1 MAVDA
6 PEPPGGGVGVM
17 QATIRSMAEQRAL
30 RTPALRAA
38 GPDQLNL
45 VEPHE
50 VYTLGLDDLRTT
62 AGLDAARPTA
72 WRYLVRDA
80 DRVVAAAES
89 VVDTTTA
96 AHTVVQVNEGPF
108 VAATAAALTA
118 IRGDARIQGEA
129 FTQRLL
135 HVPALHAM
143 AVWLHHD
150 GPDDMLVPLAP
161 FPADIPT
168 GRPLPAAQVLSA
180 LSDLAARLPEQ
191 PSNGTEGS

>member
-1 MAVDA
+1 
-6 PEPPGGGVGVM
+6 M

-50 VYTLGLDDLRTT
+50 VYTLGLDDLRSTP
-62 AGLDAARPTA
+62 GLDAARPTA

-89 VVDTTTA
+89 VVEPTTS

-108 VAATAAALTA
+108 VAATAAALA
-118 IRGDARIQGEA
+118 DIRGDARIQAQE
-129 FTQRLL
+129 FSQRLL

-150 GPDDMLVPLAP
+150 GSDDMLVPLAP
-161 FPADIPT
+161 FPADVPT
-168 GRPLPAAQVLSA
+168 GRALPAAQVLTV
-180 LSDLAARLPEQ
+180 LSELAARMAAQ
-191 PSNGTEGS
+191 PGNGTEGS

>member
-38 GPDQLNL
+38 EPDQLDL

-50 VYTLGLDDLRTT
+50 VYTLGLDDLRS
-62 AGLDAARPTA
+62 ASGLDAARPTA
-72 WRYLVRDA
+72 WRYLVRDGE
-80 DRVVAAAES
+80 RVVAAAES
-89 VVDTTTA
+89 VLDPTA
-96 AHTVVQVNEGPF
+96 ATPTVVQVNEGPF

-118 IRGDARIQGEA
+118 IRGDARVQAQA

-143 AVWLHHD
+143 ALWLHHD
-150 GPDDMLVPLAP
+150 GPDDMLVPLARSRQTFRP
-161 FPADIPT
+161 V
-168 GRPLPAAQVLSA
+168 GRCPPQ
-180 LSDLAARLPEQ
+180 RC
-191 PSNGTEGS
+191 

>member
-1 MAVDA
+1 
-6 PEPPGGGVGVM
+6 M

-38 GPDQLNL
+38 GPDQLDL

-50 VYTLGLDDLRTT
+50 VYTLGLDDLAST

-72 WRYLVRDA
+72 WRYLVRDSE
-80 DRVVAAAES
+80 RVVAAAES
-89 VVDTTTA
+89 VVDATA
-96 AHTVVQVNEGPF
+96 THTVVQVNEGPF

-118 IRGDARIQGEA
+118 IRGDARVQAQA

-143 AVWLHHD
+143 ALWLHHD

-161 FPADIPT
+161 FPADVPT
-168 GRPLPAAQVLSA
+168 GRPLPAAQVLTA
-180 LSDLAARLPEQ
+180 LSGLAAHLAEQ
-191 PSNGTEGS
+191 PSDGTEGS